1 MNIILEKAHAG
12 VQEKPSAI
20 ENLCSLFSRKEFCV
34 IPAEKMRALLLAE
47 SAQALDDVDAFLAS
61 WNDLCLDTYM
71 ADGGT
76 YRYRRHA
83 TLSALPSSRTFY
95 VEPHQPHYQSLNYNN
110 LNGGIARHYEP
121 IKPEIMRGQLMDTV
135 LRFACSVFGSMLP
148 YAPWHIE
155 VHQFRI
161 DASKVAEGKPTP
173 EGIHRDGVNFVLMMM
188 IKRSNV
194 VNGSTQIFDRDQ
206 RRLDSF
212 ALTDIFDTA
221 IVNDEHVLHGVTPI
235 VQLDTDKQAYRDV
248 LVVTFKKKIN

>member
-1 MNIILEKAHAG
+1 MNTALERTRSTI
-12 VQEKPSAI
+12 QEKPSALD
-20 ENLCSLFSRKEFCV
+20 NLCGVFSRKEFCF
-34 IPAEKMRALLLAE
+34 IPAAKMEALLLAE
-47 SAQALDDVDAFLAS
+47 SAQAFDDVDAFLDS
-61 WNDLCLDTYM
+61 WNDLGLDTYM

-95 VEPHQPHYQSLNYNN
+95 VEQHQPHYQSLNYNN

-121 IKPEIMRGQLMDTV
+121 IKPEIMRGHVMDTV
-135 LRFACSVFGSMLP
+135 LRFACSLFGSILP

-173 EGIHRDGVNFVLMMM
+173 EGIHRDGVNFVLMLM

-194 VNGSTQIFDRDQ
+194 VNGSTQIFDLDQ

-212 ALTDIFDTA
+212 TLTDIFDAA

-235 VQLDTDKQAYRDV
+235 VQLDTDKPAYRDV